1 MNIDL
6 SQFWQDLTIKEGKIF
21 DPIRKKWY
29 VVQPEELVRQCMIQY
44 ITKFLKWNPQFI
56 AIEKS
61 IVIGHQ
67 IKRFDLVLYNIH
79 HRPILLIECKAP
91 DQNLNDAVLEQ
102 ALWYNYELS
111 APYLMLSNGQQH
123 KLYKINPS
131 SRAYQRLDHWP
142 QTANEENIQI

>member
-6 SQFWQDLTIKEGKIF
+6 SQFWPDLTINKGKIF

-61 IVIGHQ
+61 IAIGTQ

-91 DQNLNDAVLEQ
+91 DQHLNDKVLEQ
-102 ALWYNYELS
+102 AIWYNYELA
-111 APYLMLSNGQQH
+111 APYLMLSNGQDHQLYQVDNANKTYEILEQWPTMTQNH
-123 KLYKINPS
+123 K
-131 SRAYQRLDHWP
+131 
-142 QTANEENIQI
+142 